1 MINNFNDLSANER
14 TYLAWVRT
22 SLALMA
28 FGFLIERFDLFF
40 RMINKN
46 FNNKYTHSTMSIT
59 AEFIGIAIMITAVLV
74 IISSTIRYTNNRKK
88 IKDNKLCP
96 YNSKKHDII
105 LSCVL
110 VTATVLLIGY
120 IVVSIIS

>member
-1 MINNFNDLSANER
+1 MINNFNDLAANER
-14 TYLAWVRT
+14 TYLSWVRT

-40 RMINKN
+40 RIINKS
-46 FNNKYTHSTMSIT
+46 FNNKYTHSAMSIT

-74 IISSTIRYTNNRKK
+74 IISATIRYANNRKK
-88 IKDNKLCP
+88 IKANEVCS

-105 LSCVL
+105 LSFVL
-110 VTATVLLIGY
+110 VIATILLIGY
-120 IVVSIIS
+120 IVISIIN